1 MKTAY
6 LIIITHVM
14 FFIIG
19 VMAGFHDASSRCEIE
34 KQKFE
39 HDLAVQNA
47 EVLSK
52 KNATENVFKDAVIKS
67 QSDLFS
73 ELKSVD
79 ARYDDFVNSTHNADV
94 DRVHADSPS
103 SETSMSDSA
112 TTSARV
118 SNTQCKCP
126 GENSKKFQR
135 LYKEQ
140 LLIARD
146 CDITT
151 TYYNKVLELYNSIS
165 K

>member
-6 LIIITHVM
+6 LVIFTHAM
-14 FFIIG
+14 LFCLG
-19 VMAGFHDASSRCEIE
+19 VIAGFHDASNRCEIE

-39 HDLAVQNA
+39 HDLAVQNT

-73 ELKSVD
+73 ELNSVN
-79 ARYDDFVNSTHNADV
+79 ARYNDLVDTTHNVNA

-103 SETSMSDSA
+103 SETNMSDSA
-112 TTSARV
+112 TAPARIPV
-118 SNTQCKCP
+118 TQCKCTR
-126 GENSKKFQR
+126 ENTKEFQR